1 MEVIPL
7 LGSAITVAAT
17 GCRQPVGS
25 KVTRRPMT
33 VVTMD
38 DGDVRTV
45 TVTFPTVDLK
55 VFEKLLQ

>member
-1 MEVIPL
+1 
-7 LGSAITVAAT
+7 
-17 GCRQPVGS
+17 
-25 KVTRRPMT
+25 MT